1 MRRIRIAAATVMVA
15 AGLIGAVAAPAS
27 ASFDH
32 HFRVFEKASF
42 NPTPNE
48 EAFRFK
54 GKLFDPRNRHN
65 RVGRDHG
72 LCKVRPHNAL
82 KCRGTYHLNG
92 EIGGFGNIKV
102 RGNIR
107 PDDNR
112 LNVVGGSGDFNGV
125 AGKVVFRFLNRR
137 GTKSIDKFDL
147 VR

>member
-1 MRRIRIAAATVMVA
+1 MVA

-48 EAFRFK
+48 QAFRFK
-54 GKLFDPRNRHN
+54 GKLFDPRNRHD

-72 LCKVRPHNAL
+72 VCKIRPHNAL

-92 EIGGFGNIKV
+92 EIGGFGDIKV
-102 RGNIR
+102 KGNLR
-107 PDDNR
+107 AGDQR

-125 AGKVVFRFLNRR
+125 AGKEVFRYLNRR
-137 GTKSIDKFDL
+137 GTKSMDKFDL

>member
-1 MRRIRIAAATVMVA
+1 MRKRFAVVIGVA
-15 AGLIGAVAAPAS
+15 ALGLALLAIPAS

-48 EAFRFK
+48 QAFRFK

-65 RVGRDHG
+65 RVGRDRG
-72 LCKVRPHNAL
+72 VCGVRRHETL
-82 KCRGTYHLNG
+82 RCRGTYHLNG
-92 EIGGFGNIKV
+92 EIGGFGDIKV
-102 RGNIR
+102 KGNLR

-112 LNVVGGSGDFNGV
+112 LNVVGGTRGFNGV
-125 AGKVVFRFLNRR
+125 AGKEVFRYLNRS
-137 GTKSIDKFDL
+137 GTKSLDKFDL

>member
-1 MRRIRIAAATVMVA
+1 MRKLMLVA
-15 AGLIGAVAAPAS
+15 VLAVLGVAGLLAIPAS

-42 NPTPNE
+42 NPTPSE
-48 EAFRFK
+48 KAFRFK

-72 LCKVRPHNAL
+72 LCKVRPHEAL
-82 KCRGTYHLNG
+82 RCRGTYHLNG
-92 EIGGFGNIKV
+92 KIGGFGDIKV
-102 RGNIR
+102 KGNLR

-125 AGKVVFRFLNRR
+125 AGKLVYRYLNNR
-137 GTKSIDKFDL
+137 GTKSMDKFDL

>member
-1 MRRIRIAAATVMVA
+1 MRKLVVVATLAAL
-15 AGLIGAVAAPAS
+15 GLALLAIPAS

-48 EAFRFK
+48 QAFRFK
-54 GKLFDPRNRHN
+54 GKLFDPGNRHD

-92 EIGGFGNIKV
+92 EIGGLGDIKV
-102 RGNIR
+102 RGNLR
-107 PDDNR
+107 RGDNR

-125 AGKVVFRFLNRR
+125 AGKVVIRNLNRR
-137 GTKSIDKFDL
+137 GTKSMDKFDL

>member
-1 MRRIRIAAATVMVA
+1 MRKLIVAAALA
-15 AGLIGAVAAPAS
+15 ALGLALLAIPAS

-32 HFRVFEKASF
+32 HFRVFEKARF
-42 NPTPNE
+42 HELPGGD
-48 EAFRFK
+48 AFRFK
-54 GKLFDPRNRHN
+54 GKLFQTGNRDN

-72 LCKVRPHNAL
+72 LCKIRPHETL
-82 KCRGTYHLNG
+82 RCRGTYHLNG
-92 EIGGFGNIKV
+92 EIGGFGDIKV
-102 RGNIR
+102 SGNLG

-125 AGKVVFRFLNRR
+125 AGKEVFRYLNRS